1 MDLYTLMQ
9 KFEMELILLVQKSQL
24 PLAIVAQTLE
34 KNALQ
39 AKIQAREISE
49 INQKVKVGE
58 NERNGMVHQEERA
71 DSDRQIRATNT
82 PDNEKGRSS

>member
-39 AKIQAREISE
+39 AKIQAKEISE
-49 INQKVKVGE
+49 LTKQKKVKVGGTDDSD
-58 NERNGMVHQEERA
+58 RMVHQSERPC
-71 DSDRQIRATNT
+71 SD
-82 PDNEKGRSS
+82 